1 MRIDFLTAFPGTFAG
16 PLDESMIRQARE
28 RGLVNLFV
36 YDLRAFTTDRHMTID
51 DTAYGGGSGMVIKP
65 EPVFGGVRFIRQQL
79 SSNDKS
85 RAILLSARGR
95 RYTQE
100 MAKELVDADQVI
112 LVCGHYKGIDER
124 VVDGL
129 KLEEVSLGDF
139 VVTGG
144 ELPALMI
151 ADSVIRL
158 IPGTLNNLDSALGDS
173 FYDGGLDSPY
183 YTRPESF
190 EGERIPNVLLSG
202 HHERIRVWRREES
215 LQATWLR
222 RPDLLEKMPLSKADQ
237 SYLTRLKTQYE
248 RDNARFDTNQEV
260 KE

>member
-1 MRIDFLTAFPGTFAG
+1 MRIDFLTAFPGMFTG
-16 PLDESMIRQARE
+16 PLDESMVRQASQRN
-28 RGLVNLFV
+28 LVELFV

-51 DTAYGGGSGMVIKP
+51 DSAYGGGSGMVIKP
-65 EPVFGGVRFIRQQL
+65 EPVFGGVRFIRRQL
-79 SSNDKS
+79 PPNQKS

-100 MAKELVDADQVI
+100 MAKELVDADQII

-124 VVDGL
+124 VIDGL
-129 KLEEVSLGDF
+129 KLEEVSVGDF

-158 IPGTLNNLDSALGDS
+158 IPGTLNDMESALSDS
-173 FYDGGLDSPY
+173 FYDGVLDCPV
-183 YTRPESF
+183 YTRPETF
-190 EGERIPNVLLSG
+190 EGERIPDVLVSG
-202 HHERIRVWRREES
+202 HHERIRVWRRQES

-237 SYLTRLKTQYE
+237 LFLTTLRTRNE
-248 RDNARFDTNQEV
+248 RDNARLDKNQED
-260 KE
+260 KG